1 MNGAVFAVEPLE
13 NLARFQGGPAL
24 ERIREEFIP
33 AVDDPGWRA
42 LVEEFLVLQTPL
54 TPYGH
59 PQFSPLPFEV
69 CPGSGAHHAHVGGLA
84 LHVLQDLQ
92 NARALMATHQ
102 SRGLTGRPGLL
113 YAAILLHDAMKRFV
127 YRFNDQYLLEKSE
140 DPFIG
145 KREDHHSWILREL
158 TARGVDRE
166 ILLAVAAMHGLDDVC
181 LESGVRPLVV
191 VNHYLSISGSGQV
204 MAVEDVRAEHV
215 IGFLAD
221 SDWPMSGRAQA
232 RCRVLAEHMA
242 SDLGI
247 TPQYLLVY
255 LGSRFGFE
263 RLDAL
268 LAERGSTEAAKRV
281 LALL

>member
-1 MNGAVFAVEPLE
+1 
-13 NLARFQGGPAL
+13 
-24 ERIREEFIP
+24 
-33 AVDDPGWRA
+33 
-42 LVEEFLVLQTPL
+42 
-54 TPYGH
+54 
-59 PQFSPLPFEV
+59 
-69 CPGSGAHHAHVGGLA
+69 LA

-92 NARALMATHQ
+92 NAQALMKTHQ
-102 SRGLTGRPGLL
+102 SRGLPGRPGLL

-127 YRFNDQYLLEKSE
+127 YRFNDHYLLEKSE

-145 KREDHHSWILREL
+145 KREDHHSWVLREL
-158 TARGVDRE
+158 TARGADRE
-166 ILLAVAAMHGLDDVC
+166 LVLAVAAMHGLDDVC

-191 VNHYLSISGSGQV
+191 VNHYLSISGSGLV
-204 MAVEDVRAEHV
+204 MTAEDVRPEHV

-242 SDLGI
+242 SDLGL
-247 TPQYLLVY
+247 TPQYLWVS

-268 LAERGSTEAAKRV
+268 LAEHGPAEAARRI
-281 LALL
+281 LALP